1 MRALALA
8 VLTGVSV
15 SVAAPAA
22 LADAVTTRIETRPF
36 YGATVTLEEGVRVF
50 RPLPRHD
57 RVIINPGGQT
67 PLSLSYSES
76 RNYSFNE
83 FVGGGH
89 SAGSYGPAYYGASG
103 NVLPRASSSPRPRAS
118 VRPAALS
125 PGLNGTAPVPLSSR
139 NSLQANIRD
148 PGHPR
153 SRGIL

>member
-15 SVAAPAA
+15 SIAAPAA
-22 LADAVTTRIETRPF
+22 LAEAVTTRIETRPF

-57 RVIINPGGQT
+57 RVIINPGGMT

-83 FVGGGH
+83 YVGGGH
-89 SAGSYGPAYYGASG
+89 SAGNYGPAYYGASG
-103 NVLPRASSSPRPRAS
+103 NILPHGRHHRR
-118 VRPAALS
+118 
-125 PGLNGTAPVPLSSR
+125 
-139 NSLQANIRD
+139 
-148 PGHPR
+148 PGHGHGHHFAPR
-153 SRGIL
+153 R